1 MPRVLEL
8 TYTAWEMQPFA
19 RDLGNEG
26 EPFRWDPERRALLR
40 AELDAYY
47 AYLYGLSK
55 KELRYILDPKDVMG
69 EDYPS
74 ETFRVLK
81 DNEIRKYDEY
91 RTQRLVLESY
101 DRFATDGTFDPARLV
116 DEEYFPIVI
125 DALRGAQDQLKRLV
139 ARSDQTPLPTLFV
152 EGETDKL
159 IVEGAWRALFPGEPL
174 PVSILPAG
182 GTTQM
187 KSLAT
192 PGRAMRELLGHRLVL
207 ALADNDAEGRELWN
221 EGNLHRGGVWKP
233 QTNGV
238 HWCLL
243 QPSEEF
249 TTVMERFQIPRAC
262 WPFTIENAFPAALR
276 RQALAETTYGFADH
290 KVQSDLTRDPE
301 VAQKITGVVRELDEA
316 DDAYF
321 YLMAPS
327 PQAKE
332 DFAAWVTESARLRP
346 ENFGA
351 FEVVLS
357 RLKDLLARR
366 SQTPEQGRRTA

>member
-1 MPRVLEL
+1 
-8 TYTAWEMQPFA
+8 
-19 RDLGNEG
+19 
-26 EPFRWDPERRALLR
+26 
-40 AELDAYY
+40 
-47 AYLYGLSK
+47 
-55 KELRYILDPKDVMG
+55 
-69 EDYPS
+69 
-74 ETFRVLK
+74 
-81 DNEIRKYDEY
+81 
-91 RTQRLVLESY
+91 
-101 DRFATDGTFDPARLV
+101 
-116 DEEYFPIVI
+116 
-125 DALRGAQDQLKRLV
+125 
-139 ARSDQTPLPTLFV
+139 
-152 EGETDKL
+152 
-159 IVEGAWRALFPGEPL
+159 
-174 PVSILPAG
+174 
-182 GTTQM
+182 M

-192 PGRAMRELLGHRLVL
+192 PGKAMRELLGDRLVL

-262 WPFTIENAFPAALR
+262 WPFTIENGFPAALR

-301 VAQKITGVVRELDEA
+301 VAQKIIGVVRELDEL

-332 DFAAWVTESARLRP
+332 DFAAWVTDSARLRP